1 MLARHDHQ
9 VVSLVEA
16 SGVPSDVAE
25 ALLSHMEQYRP
36 DLDACQQ
43 WVDDLTA
50 LDQDLPS
57 THEQLREGDDAHQLP
72 PKVGDL
78 ARWIFTEACPVPV
91 LESAASHIKAVLE
104 ATAELLPETDP
115 ERRQI
120 QAKSSSPKKE
130 SV

>member
-1 MLARHDHQ
+1 M
-9 VVSLVEA
+9 
-16 SGVPSDVAE
+16 PSDVAE

-57 THEQLREGDDAHQLP
+57 THEQLREGDDAYQLP